1 MSLKRKAVYTVQSK
15 SNSRA
20 KSGIRSCCAART
32 WRPPQEAKVPYFADP
47 LCFTRKNF
55 ETKEVKNLHCKKLEN
70 YRKPQEGA
78 WNSLQVLTWKNF
90 VVFVNFLL
98 QHHFVALILIHSV
111 AAKGNHERTHVKS
124 SLRKRTAFSAFSAKW
139 SLQSFSFSKVR

>member
-1 MSLKRKAVYTVQSK
+1 MDGKGKNIDKTFLGREGGGGAGGVRYMDPAVTGKFFYSHILKHILRKSAVVLSLDNKLKRFIPKCMSLKRKAVYTVQSK

-55 ETKEVKNLHCKKLEN
+55 ETKEVKNLHRKKLEN

-78 WNSLQVLTWKNF
+78 
-90 VVFVNFLL
+90 
-98 QHHFVALILIHSV
+98 
-111 AAKGNHERTHVKS
+111 
-124 SLRKRTAFSAFSAKW
+124 
-139 SLQSFSFSKVR
+139 

>member
-1 MSLKRKAVYTVQSK
+1 MDPAVSGKFFYSHILKHILRKSAVVLSLDNKLKRFIPKCMSLKRKAVYTVQSK

-55 ETKEVKNLHCKKLEN
+55 ETKEVKNLHRKKLEN

-78 WNSLQVLTWKNF
+78 
-90 VVFVNFLL
+90 
-98 QHHFVALILIHSV
+98 
-111 AAKGNHERTHVKS
+111 
-124 SLRKRTAFSAFSAKW
+124 
-139 SLQSFSFSKVR
+139 